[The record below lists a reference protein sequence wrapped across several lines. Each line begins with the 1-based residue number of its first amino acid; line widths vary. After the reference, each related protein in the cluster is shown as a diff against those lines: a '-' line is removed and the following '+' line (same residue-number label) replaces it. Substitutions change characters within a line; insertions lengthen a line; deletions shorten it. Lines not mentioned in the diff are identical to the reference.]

1 MAKINKDE
9 IVEFANNHYK
19 DNHVVV
25 YKRTKDNP
33 NLNTDKS
40 RGLFRGVATLFR
52 SFDADIRPIPSY
64 TDGVD
69 SLTFYSIN
77 N

>member
-33 NLNTDKS
+33 NLNKIDKPP
-40 RGLFRGVATLFR
+40 VT
-52 SFDADIRPIPSY
+52 PIAVNR
-64 TDGVD
+64 DE
-69 SLTFYSIN
+69 
-77 N
+77 

>member
-33 NLNTDKS
+33 NLNKIDKPPVTPIAVNRDEKS
-40 RGLFRGVATLFR
+40 RFFMNLKKLR
-52 SFDADIRPIPSY
+52 
-64 TDGVD
+64 
-69 SLTFYSIN
+69 
-77 N
+77 